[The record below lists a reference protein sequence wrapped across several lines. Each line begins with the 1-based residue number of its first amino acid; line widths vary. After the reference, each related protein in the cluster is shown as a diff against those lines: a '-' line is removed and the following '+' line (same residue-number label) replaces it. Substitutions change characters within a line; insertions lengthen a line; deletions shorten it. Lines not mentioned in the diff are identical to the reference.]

1 MDVFRY
7 DFGYAWPWNYGHLV
21 AVVAFGVLAMFAWRR
36 GLPRWIGVLSLGVA
50 VWGVVGLLIVQLV
63 VRMNLP
69 LELPTERFL
78 TEASGHVL
86 DAGAGSGRAALM
98 VLLSRPNSRV
108 LALDLYEGGFG
119 IPDNSPERL
128 FRNARRAGVRDRI
141 DAKVGDMRD
150 MPIAG
155 DSLDAAVSAYAID
168 HLSRA
173 GIERALAEIERVLR
187 PGGQF
192 LLMVINPDLWTRF
205 AYPFLLHHGY
215 FGGTTNHDRWRT
227 QLTDTGLE
235 IVEQG
240 TTPGT
245 LYLLARKP
253 TAVKQA
259 ATR

>member
-86 DAGAGSGRAALM
+86 DAGAGSGRATLM

-128 FRNARRAGVRDRI
+128 FA
-141 DAKVGDMRD
+141 
-150 MPIAG
+150 MP
-155 DSLDAAVSAYAID
+155 D
-168 HLSRA
+168 
-173 GIERALAEIERVLR
+173 E
-187 PGGQF
+187 PGF
-192 LLMVINPDLWTRF
+192 ATASTRKSVTC
-205 AYPFLLHHGY
+205 ATCQSP
-215 FGGTTNHDRWRT
+215 
-227 QLTDTGLE
+227 
-235 IVEQG
+235 
-240 TTPGT
+240 
-245 LYLLARKP
+245 
-253 TAVKQA
+253 
-259 ATR
+259 ATRSTRRSVRTPSIT

>member
-50 VWGVVGLLIVQLV
+50 VWGVVGLLIVQHV

-108 LALDLYEGGFG
+108 RITKTFVVVNTNVFVACQRGRRVGSGAKPRLGRPRCVRSAKARTARLVGAESGSRGPREASAWG
-119 IPDNSPERL
+119 SGRSP
-128 FRNARRAGVRDRI
+128 V
-141 DAKVGDMRD
+141 
-150 MPIAG
+150 
-155 DSLDAAVSAYAID
+155 
-168 HLSRA
+168 
-173 GIERALAEIERVLR
+173 
-187 PGGQF
+187 
-192 LLMVINPDLWTRF
+192 
-205 AYPFLLHHGY
+205 
-215 FGGTTNHDRWRT
+215 
-227 QLTDTGLE
+227 
-235 IVEQG
+235 
-240 TTPGT
+240 
-245 LYLLARKP
+245 
-253 TAVKQA
+253 
-259 ATR
+259 

>member
-21 AVVAFGVLAMFAWRR
+21 AVVAFGVLAMFVWRR
-36 GLPRWIGVLSLGVA
+36 GLPRWIGVLSLVVA

-78 TEASGHVL
+78 TDASGHVL

-98 VLLSRPNSRV
+98 VLLSRPNSSV
-108 LALDLYEGGFG
+108 LALDLYAGDFG
-119 IPDNSPERL
+119 IPDNTPERL
-128 FRNARRAGVRDRI
+128 YRNAGRAGVRDRI
-141 DAKVGDMRD
+141 EAKVGDMRD
-150 MPIAG
+150 MPIAD
-155 DSLDAAVSAYAID
+155 DSFDAAVSAYAID
-168 HLSRA
+168 HLRRS
-173 GIERALAEIERVLR
+173 GIERSLSEIARVLR
-187 PGGQF
+187 PGGQL
-192 LLMVINPDLWTRF
+192 LLMVINPDVWMRV
-205 AYPFLLHHGY
+205 AYPFFVDHGY
-215 FGGTTNHDRWRT
+215 FGQTTSHERWRT
-227 QLTDTGLE
+227 QLTDAGLE

-245 LYLLARKP
+245 LYLLARKHAP
-253 TAVKQA
+253 VTRA